1 MIIVRTRSLELMPYA
16 QAKVRI
22 TDNSTA
28 ILVSYVTEVA
38 SIDSEGWVRVRGLY
52 SATTRRHIS
61 AFARE
66 YRSSYAA
73 FKRCYVEKLTYNIYT
88 GEYISLV
95 TGEIVEG

>member
-1 MIIVRTRSLELMPYA
+1 MIIVKTRTLELMPYA

-22 TDNSTA
+22 TDNSTV
-28 ILVSYVTEVA
+28 ILVSYVTEVV
-38 SIDSEGWVRVRGLY
+38 SIDCDGWVRVRGLY

-66 YRSSYAA
+66 YRASYAA
-73 FKRCYVEKLTYNIYT
+73 FKRCYEQNLTYNIYT
-88 GEYISLV
+88 GEFVSLI